1 MLHNIKKRLFILF
14 IFTFTISISQE
25 IPPIQNYTPETYNA
39 ENQNWSISQTENNFI
54 YVANNKGLL
63 EFNGASWNLYNSP
76 NHSII
81 RSVKVINEKIYSGC
95 YMEFGYWKKNKSG
108 ILEYHSLSKEH
119 NIELIEDEEFWN
131 ILEIGEWILFQS
143 LNRIYIYNSF
153 EKQFKIIHSDTLLSK
168 IFKVNNTIYFQ
179 KFDDGLYKIEKG
191 ESQLVSDDPI
201 VKQNILVGIYNH
213 EKDLLILTQEKGFF
227 KLKNGK
233 INKWKTKADDLLSSI
248 SIYSCIE
255 TSDKNFMIGTISHGI
270 YQLDHSGNIIVK
282 IDQEKGLNNNT
293 ILNIFEDNAQNI
305 WTGLDNGISCLNYNA
320 PFQVFYDKNGKLGTT
335 YASLKHNKY
344 LYLGTNQGLF
354 YRNTESNNNFELIP
368 GTEGQVWNLQL
379 IDNSIFCGHNSGT
392 YLIKQNT
399 AEQISPIPGAWKLEM
414 LPNSNNTILQGNY
427 KGFCILKKTN
437 GNWSFSHK
445 IKNFD
450 ISSRYFEF
458 VNPSKIIVTHEQKG
472 VYELELDGSLT
483 KFISAKINNHLKGE
497 KSSIINYQGS
507 LIYNYNK
514 GLLKFNTDS
523 NSFEIDSV
531 FHTPLTTNESY
542 VSGKLVNTNDSKL
555 WAFTKD
561 NILYFS
567 PGKINATPE
576 VTKIYL
582 PTKLRKNYIGFE
594 NISSL
599 PEENYLLGTSFG
611 FLIIDTKKLNKKK
624 YKIELTQIE
633 KRQLNDHT
641 SIVPLIND
649 NNYSYQYNNLDFS
662 YSVPSYEKF
671 SEIKYQ
677 FILEGRH
684 KHWSEW
690 TSESKASFKN
700 LPFGKYTFRARAM
713 VGNIVTSNEIAFDF
727 TIERPWY
734 LSNRFILLYIIISIV
749 IIIIIHN
756 IYKQYYKRQKQ
767 ELLDK
772 TQREYERSQLENE
785 REIMKLRN
793 DKLRGDIEG
802 KNREL
807 AASTMSIIKKN
818 EFLNSIKKEL
828 SDLQNNDMIKPVI
841 KIIDKNLNNTSDW
854 KLFQEAFNNADK
866 DFLTKVKDKYPELT
880 PNDLRL
886 CAYLRLNLSSKEIA
900 PLLNI
905 SHKSVEIKRYRLR
918 KKMGLAKKD
927 NLIHHILEI

>member
-1 MLHNIKKRLFILF
+1 MFYYIKKRLVALFIL
-14 IFTFTISISQE
+14 TFTISTSQE

-63 EFNGASWNLYNSP
+63 EFNGATWNLYNSP

-81 RSVKVINEKIYSGC
+81 RSVKVINEKIYTGC
-95 YMEFGYWKKNKSG
+95 YMEFGYWKKNNSG
-108 ILEYHSLSKEH
+108 ILQYHSLTKEH
-119 NIELIEDEEFWN
+119 NIQLIEDEEFWN
-131 ILEIGEWILFQS
+131 ILEMGEWILFQS
-143 LNRIYIYNSF
+143 LNRIYIYNSIDK
-153 EKQFKIIHSDTLLSK
+153 EFKTINSETVLSK
-168 IFKVNNTIYFQ
+168 IFKVDNTIYFQ
-179 KFDDGLYKIEKG
+179 KLNDGLYKIEKG
-191 ESQLVSDDPI
+191 ESELISNNKI
-201 VKQNILVGIYNH
+201 VQENIIVGIYSRDKN
-213 EKDLLILTQEKGFF
+213 LLILTQEKGFY
-227 KLKNGK
+227 KLKNNQ
-233 INKWKTKADDLLSSI
+233 IIKWKTDSDNLFSSI
-248 SIYSCIE
+248 SVYSCLE
-255 TSDKNFMIGTISHGI
+255 TSDKSFILGTISHGV
-270 YQLDHSGNIIVK
+270 YKLDRQGKTLAI

-293 ILNIFEDNAQNI
+293 VLNIFEDTDQNI
-305 WTGLDNGISCLNYNA
+305 WTGLDNGISCLNNNA

-335 YASLKHNKY
+335 YASIEHKEI

-354 YRNTESNNNFELIP
+354 YRKSNSNQGFQLIP
-368 GTEGQVWNLQL
+368 GTEGQVWNIQL
-379 IDNSIFCGHNSGT
+379 IDNTLFCGHNSGT
-392 YLIKQNT
+392 FIIEQNN
-399 AEQISPIPGAWKLEM
+399 AKQISTVPGTWKLEKF
-414 LPNSNNTILQGNY
+414 PNSENTILQGNY
-427 KGFCILKKTN
+427 TGFCVLKKED
-437 GNWSFSHK
+437 GDWIFSHK

-458 VNPSKIIVTHEQKG
+458 VNASKIIVTHEQKG
-472 VYELELDGSLT
+472 VYKLDINDSLSSFT
-483 KFISAKINNHLKGE
+483 NVEIDKQLKGE

-507 LIYNYNK
+507 ILYHYNK
-514 GLLKFNTDS
+514 GLLKFNPSS
-523 NSFEIDSV
+523 NSFEIDSI
-531 FHTPLTTNESY
+531 FHTPLTQNESY
-542 VSGKLVNTNDSKL
+542 VSGKLVNTNNSKL
-555 WAFTKD
+555 WAFTKE

-567 PGKINATPE
+567 PGKINKAPE
-576 VTKIYL
+576 VRKIYL

-594 NISSL
+594 NISPIS
-599 PEENYLLGTSFG
+599 EENYLLGTSFG
-611 FLIIDTKKLNKKK
+611 FLIIDMKKLNKKK
-624 YKIELTQIE
+624 YEIELTQIE
-633 KRQLNDHT
+633 KGQLNDQT

-649 NNYSYQYNNLDFS
+649 NNFPYRFNNLDFS

-677 FILEGRH
+677 YILEGRH
-684 KHWSEW
+684 KHWSKW
-690 TSESKASFKN
+690 TSEAKASFKN
-700 LPFGKYTFRARAM
+700 LPFGKYTFRAKAM
-713 VGNIVTSNEIAFDF
+713 VGNITTSNEISFDF

-734 LSNRFILLYIIISIV
+734 LSSRFILLYIVLSIV
-749 IIIIIHN
+749 FIIIIHN
-756 IYKQYYKRQKQ
+756 IYKQYYKKQKQ

-772 TQREYERSQLENE
+772 TQREFERSQLENE
-785 REIMKLRN
+785 KEIMKLRN

-828 SDLQNNDMIKPVI
+828 SGLENNEMIKPVI
-841 KIIDKNLNNTSDW
+841 KIIDKNLKNTSDW

-866 DFLTKVKDKYPELT
+866 DFLTKVKDKHPELT

>member
-1 MLHNIKKRLFILF
+1 MLHRIKKRIFTLL
-14 IFTFTISISQE
+14 IFTFTICISQE

-63 EFNGASWNLYNSP
+63 EFNGASWKLYNSP

-81 RSVKVINEKIYSGC
+81 RSVKVIDEKIYTGC
-95 YMEFGYWKKNKSG
+95 YMEFGYWKKNNSG
-108 ILEYHSLSKEH
+108 ILKYHSLTNEH
-119 NIELIEDEEFWN
+119 NIQLIEDEEFWN
-131 ILEIGEWILFQS
+131 ILELGEWILFQS
-143 LNRIYIYNSF
+143 LNRIYIFNSVD
-153 EKQFKIIHSDTLLSK
+153 KQFKIINSETVLSK
-168 IFKVNNTIYFQ
+168 IFKVDNTIYFQ
-179 KFDDGLYKIEKG
+179 KLNDGLYKIEKG
-191 ESQLVSDDPI
+191 ESQLISNDKI
-201 VKQNILVGIYNH
+201 VQENIIVGIYSSDKN
-213 EKDLLILTQEKGFF
+213 LLMLTQEKGFYLF
-227 KLKNGK
+227 KNDQ
-233 INKWKTKADDLLSSI
+233 ISKWKTKSDDLLSTI
-248 SIYSCIE
+248 SVYSCLE
-255 TSDKNFMIGTISHGI
+255 TSDNKFIIGTISHGI
-270 YQLDHSGNIIVK
+270 YELDKYGNIKAK

-293 ILNIFEDNAQNI
+293 ILNIFEDNDQNI

-335 YASLKHNKY
+335 YTSLKHKEY

-354 YRNTESNNNFELIP
+354 YRNTNSNNNFQLIP

-379 IDNSIFCGHNSGT
+379 IDNTLFCGHNIGT
-392 YLIKQNT
+392 FTIDRNNAK
-399 AEQISPIPGAWKLEM
+399 QISTEPGTWKLEM
-414 LPNSNNTILQGNY
+414 FPDSKNTILQGNY
-427 KGFCILKKTN
+427 KGFCVLKKNN
-437 GNWSFSHK
+437 GVWSFSHK

-458 VNPSKIIVTHEQKG
+458 INPSKIIVTHEQKG
-472 VYELELDGSLT
+472 VYELEINDRNTS
-483 KFISAKINNHLKGE
+483 FSNMKINTELKGE

-507 LIYNYNK
+507 LLYHFNK
-514 GLLKFNTDS
+514 GLLKFNRTS
-523 NSFEIDSV
+523 NNFEVDSV
-531 FHTPLTTNESY
+531 FHKPLTNDESY
-542 VSGKLVNTNDSKL
+542 VSGKLVNTNNSKL
-555 WAFTKD
+555 WAFTKE

-594 NISSL
+594 NIAPLS
-599 PEENYLLGTSFG
+599 EENYLLGTSFG
-611 FLIIDTKKLNKKK
+611 FLIIDTKKLNKKR
-624 YKIELTQIE
+624 YKIELTKVE
-633 KRQLNDHT
+633 KRQLNDST
-641 SIVPLIND
+641 SIVPLINN
-649 NNYSYQYNNLDFS
+649 NNYAYKYNNLDFS

-684 KHWSEW
+684 KHWSAW
-690 TSESKASFKN
+690 TNESKASFKN
-700 LPFGKYTFRARAM
+700 LPFGKYTFKAKAM
-713 VGNIVTSNEIAFDF
+713 VGNVLSSNEIVFDF

-734 LSNRFILLYIIISIV
+734 LSNRFVLLYILISIV
-749 IIIIIHN
+749 LIFIIHN

-767 ELLDK
+767 ELLDRA
-772 TQREYERSQLENE
+772 QREYEHSQLENE
-785 REIMKLRN
+785 KEIMKLRN
-793 DKLRGDIEG
+793 DKLRGDIES

-828 SDLQNNDMIKPVI
+828 SDLENNNMIKPVI